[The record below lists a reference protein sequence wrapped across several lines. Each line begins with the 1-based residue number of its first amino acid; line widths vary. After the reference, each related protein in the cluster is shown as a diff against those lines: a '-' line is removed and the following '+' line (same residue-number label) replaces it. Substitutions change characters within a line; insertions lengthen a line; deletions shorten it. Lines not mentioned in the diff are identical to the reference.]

1 MKNKC
6 MYVLIILIIFTGII
20 FSGTKV
26 NAQEVAIES
35 SIKMADDKLTDP
47 SKNPSSYKPSDMTNA
62 DKIKNKG
69 NKIIGAVQFVGSFVS
84 VIALVIM
91 GIKYML
97 GSVEEKAEY
106 KKTMMPY
113 VIGAILLFATSNL
126 LGIVDSVS
134 KGIFN

>member
-26 NAQEVAIES
+26 NAQDVAIES
-35 SIKMADDKLTDP
+35 SIKMADP

-91 GIKYML
+91 GIEYML

-134 KGIFN
+134 KGIVK

>member
-35 SIKMADDKLTDP
+35 SIKIADDKLTNP

-113 VIGAILLFATSNL
+113 IIGAALVFAASAIAGMIYSFAINL
-126 LGIVDSVS
+126 G
-134 KGIFN
+134 

>member
-26 NAQEVAIES
+26 NAQDVAIES

-97 GSVEEKAEY
+97 GSVEEKA
-106 KKTMMPY
+106 
-113 VIGAILLFATSNL
+113 
-126 LGIVDSVS
+126 
-134 KGIFN
+134 

>member
-1 MKNKC
+1 M
-6 MYVLIILIIFTGII
+6 
-20 FSGTKV
+20 SGGT
-26 NAQEVAIES
+26 AS
-35 SIKMADDKLTDP
+35 DP
-47 SKNPSSYKPSDMTNA
+47 SEDPSSYKPSDMTNA

-69 NKIIGAVQFVGSFVS
+69 NKIVGVVQFVGSFVS

-106 KKTMMPY
+106 KKTMIPY

-134 KGIFN
+134 KGIFK